1 MGIVDRLKD
10 EFEIHDK
17 WLPYEIHP
25 DTPPQGV
32 LWETYFKGMN
42 VEQFFSRLNIQGK
55 QLGVRFNL
63 QPLMSN
69 SNLAMQ
75 AGEFARD
82 RDAYAPYHAAVFKA
96 FFTDCLDIGNFQ
108 VVSNIISS
116 LGFDPAELEKTLR
129 EGKYIPILEKTKKSA
144 AANMVTAAPTFLIE
158 GGPKITGAQ
167 PLDTFRE
174 ELRTVQKRM

>member
-1 MGIVDRLKD
+1 MGIVEQLKN
-10 EFEIHDK
+10 EFEIEEK

-32 LWETYFKGMN
+32 LWEKYFQGMN
-42 VEQFFSRLNIQGK
+42 TEQFFSRLDIQGK

-82 RDAYAPYHAAVFKA
+82 NGLYEQYHTAVFKA
-96 FFTDCLDIGNFQ
+96 FFTDCKDIGDFQ
-108 VVSNIISS
+108 VIGGIISS
-116 LGFDPAELEKTLR
+116 LGLDVDELKIALAKNTYTPLLEQTKRRAAE
-129 EGKYIPILEKTKKSA
+129 
-144 AANMVTAAPTFLIE
+144 NMVTAAPTFLIE
-158 GGPKITGAQ
+158 GGGKITGAQ
-167 PLDTFRE
+167 PLETFRE
-174 ELRTVQKRM
+174 ELRKVLKN